1 MSPLLTQ
8 FTKGKT
14 DLHKNQRKK
23 FSKKTL
29 PYTPIEIGR
38 ASCGER
44 VSSRV

>member
-23 FSKKTL
+23 FSKKPL
-29 PYTPIEIGR
+29 PYTPIGHWIKK
-38 ASCGER
+38 ANKCNDHD
-44 VSSRV
+44 